1 MPKMRIRLGELL
13 KSEGLITDE
22 QIQKAL
28 VDQKAK
34 GGQMGEALV
43 RLGFV
48 KEEDMVRVLGKQ
60 LGMQYLSKGK
70 GLLKPD
76 KTNKE
81 LLRAIPEGFA
91 KDHVVL
97 PISLTMNSLT
107 VAFADPLDIMTI
119 DNLKRVTGRDI
130 NPVVATKTDLLSA
143 IDEFYG
149 GKAQDAKAGP
159 PSAKGGVV
167 TEDGLDLDKVLSAA
181 GEPSVIKMVDA
192 IIAQGVEKGASDIH
206 IEPFEGKINLRYRID
221 GVLHNMPP
229 PSKKMLLP
237 IVSRVKIMSKLD
249 IAEKRLPQDGAI
261 GMQVGG
267 KSIEMRVSTVPTVYG
282 EKIVIRIM
290 DASRV
295 ALDLEGLGFDEG
307 QLKLFKEA
315 SEKPFGLVFLTGPT
329 GSGKSTT
336 LYATLNQLKSPRRNI
351 VTIED
356 PVEFKVDGI
365 NQVQARSDIG
375 LTFSAGLRAFL
386 RQDPDVMMVGEVR
399 DLDTA
404 QICVRAALT
413 GHLVLSTLHTNT
425 APGAVTR
432 LVNIGVE
439 PYLIASSLIMVVAQ
453 RLVRRL
459 CAKCKAECKPDK
471 DKLDG
476 IKLSAE
482 DKFFRAVGCLE
493 CAQTGYRGRVAIHEI
508 MVINNKL
515 KELITK
521 NASTHILTQVA
532 RESGMM
538 SLRES
543 GMTKVKQGM
552 TSLEEILSITYEDEG

>member
-1 MPKMRIRLGELL
+1 MPKMRIKLGELL
-13 KSEGLITDE
+13 KGEGLITDE
-22 QIQKAL
+22 QVQKAL
-28 VDQKAK
+28 VDQKTK

-76 KTNKE
+76 RTNKE

-91 KDHVVL
+91 KDHIVL

-107 VAFADPLDIMTI
+107 VAFADPLDIMTM

-149 GKAQDAKAGP
+149 GKVADSKAGP
-159 PSAKGGVV
+159 PVAEGGVI
-167 TEDGLDLDKVLSAA
+167 TEEGLDLDKVLSEA
-181 GEPSVIKMVDA
+181 GEPSVIKTVDA
-192 IIAQGVEKGASDIH
+192 IITQGVEKGASDIH

-237 IVSRVKIMSKLD
+237 IVSRVKIMSKMD

-295 ALDLEGLGFDEG
+295 ALDLEGLGFDDA

-315 SEKPFGLVFLTGPT
+315 SEKPFGLIFLTGPT

-336 LYATLNQLKSPRRNI
+336 LYATLSQLRSPRRNI
-351 VTIED
+351 ITIED

-482 DKFFRAVGCLE
+482 DKFFRAVGCPE